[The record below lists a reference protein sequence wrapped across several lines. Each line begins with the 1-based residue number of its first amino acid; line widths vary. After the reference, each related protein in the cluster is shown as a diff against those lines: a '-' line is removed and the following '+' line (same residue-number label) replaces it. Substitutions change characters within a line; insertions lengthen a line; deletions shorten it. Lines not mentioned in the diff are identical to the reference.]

1 MAQDLTTINISLPAS
16 MLADLKDLV
25 KAGHFASVSEAIRA
39 GINQI
44 KVSLHP
50 KYKNIKLGPNAL
62 RNFAQAE
69 QDYREGKLPSF
80 DNVDDL
86 MTYLS
91 EQSTKKDS
99 KYVKA
104 LPVSTI
110 RQKSSETSPS
120 KPQITQ

>member
-50 KYKNIKLGPNAL
+50 KYKNIVLGPRAL

-69 QDYREGKLPSF
+69 KDYRSGKLPSF

-86 MTYLS
+86 VFYLNKQIQKQES
-91 EQSTKKDS
+91 IHAKTH
-99 KYVKA
+99 
-104 LPVSTI
+104 PVPTI
-110 RQKSSETSPS
+110 RQKSSQTRSAKS
-120 KPQITQ
+120 QIT